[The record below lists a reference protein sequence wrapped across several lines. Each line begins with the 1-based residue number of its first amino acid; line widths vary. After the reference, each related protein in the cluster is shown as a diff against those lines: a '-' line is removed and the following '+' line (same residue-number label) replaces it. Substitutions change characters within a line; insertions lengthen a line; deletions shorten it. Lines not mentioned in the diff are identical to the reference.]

1 MKLGGVIAEYNPFHL
16 GHEWQLR
23 QMREAGVTHLAVVM
37 SGNYVQRGEPAIY
50 SKWVRAR
57 AAVESGADLVVELP
71 TPHAMAPAAD
81 FARAGVAA
89 LARLGVDEL
98 WFGSECGD
106 LEALKETLELC
117 IFAEQNE
124 ALQQTLAEGNG
135 FPKARELVLQKLFGD
150 DRLDILRG
158 PNNLLGLEYLR
169 AAQSSGTRMMCKTHT
184 RQGAQHDGSPEGDF
198 ASASWIREQIRTNGL
213 DAAKAYLPVRAYRL
227 DHAEELSGSGPT
239 DAKKLDL
246 LLLGALSQTDEET
259 LLSIAGVGEGL
270 ENRILKET
278 ATCQTLEECVTA
290 ISSRRYT
297 KARIRRILMNLLLGI
312 RAGEYPKT
320 PQYLRILAMNERG
333 MEILRHAKS
342 LDTMPVLPKFAD
354 LVKKGYSEAKLEVRA
369 TDLYGI
375 MQPSPQPRGREFTEQ
390 VAVLHR
396 D

>member
-1 MKLGGVIAEYNPFHL
+1 MKIGGVIAEYNPFHL

-23 QMREAGVTHLAVVM
+23 QMREAGVTHLVVAM

-71 TPHAMAPAAD
+71 TPHAMAPAVD
-81 FARAGVAA
+81 FARAGVAS

-184 RQGAQHDGSPEGDF
+184 RQGAQHDGNPEGDF

-227 DHAEELSGSGPT
+227 YHAEELAGSGPT
-239 DAKKLDL
+239 DPKKLDL

-259 LLSIAGVGEGL
+259 LLSIAGVSEGL

-278 ATCQTLEECVTA
+278 AACQTLEECVTA

-312 RAGEYPKT
+312 RAGQYPKT

-342 LDTMPVLPKFAD
+342 LDTMPVLPKFSD

-369 TDLYGI
+369 TDLYGV

>member
-1 MKLGGVIAEYNPFHL
+1 
-16 GHEWQLR
+16 
-23 QMREAGVTHLAVVM
+23 
-37 SGNYVQRGEPAIY
+37 
-50 SKWVRAR
+50 
-57 AAVESGADLVVELP
+57 
-71 TPHAMAPAAD
+71 
-81 FARAGVAA
+81 
-89 LARLGVDEL
+89 
-98 WFGSECGD
+98 
-106 LEALKETLELC
+106 
-117 IFAEQNE
+117 
-124 ALQQTLAEGNG
+124 
-135 FPKARELVLQKLFGD
+135 
-150 DRLDILRG
+150 
-158 PNNLLGLEYLR
+158 
-169 AAQSSGTRMMCKTHT
+169 MCKTHT

-198 ASASWIREQIRTNGL
+198 ASASWIREQIRTHGL

-227 DHAEELSGSGPT
+227 YHAEELAGSGPT

-246 LLLGALSQTDEET
+246 LLLGALSQTEEET

-312 RAGEYPKT
+312 HAGEYPKT